1 MDLDQSS
8 LLERSRFLGTDD
20 IGALVDSSHW
30 VIDLPGNFKDY
41 TNKSGNYDKAKML
54 EVRSG
59 ADANG
64 LLLVYV
70 IDKEANQK
78 IVKLEGIFFKKMK
91 SPHI

>member
-1 MDLDQSS
+1 
-8 LLERSRFLGTDD
+8 
-20 IGALVDSSHW
+20 
-30 VIDLPGNFKDY
+30 
-41 TNKSGNYDKAKML
+41 ML

-70 IDKEANQK
+70 IDKKRIKK

-91 SPHI
+91 SPYLVGLALAFPDSPTEIAGKHVSNPE